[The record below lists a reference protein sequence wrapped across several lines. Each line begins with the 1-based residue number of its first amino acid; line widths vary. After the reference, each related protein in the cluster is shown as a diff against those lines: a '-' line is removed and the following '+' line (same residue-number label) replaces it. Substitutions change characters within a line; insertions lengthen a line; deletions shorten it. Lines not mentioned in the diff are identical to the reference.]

1 MIVPPILRKYGKVF
15 REVFRSGADFFRFR
29 NEMGDF
35 RTLPG
40 TIFAALPLAIRL
52 VFSEE
57 GNAMSTVVEAG
68 VEGVQPEKV
77 ALSDRDFR
85 RALAEVAPHL
95 RAFARGLCGCRDR
108 ADDLAQEAMLRA
120 WAARERY
127 AAGTNFKAWTFT
139 ILRNHFYSEARR
151 ARFHGEY
158 DELAAERILRAEAS
172 QESAVEL
179 ADVLRALTAI
189 PETYREALVLVA
201 AGNLSYEEIAD
212 ICGIALG
219 TVKSRICRARA
230 MLSKIIESGQLPDFR
245 HNFVLGGE
253 AIDAFFGELVKIA
266 NVNADTA
273 RLAQRVAA

>member
-1 MIVPPILRKYGKVF
+1 MT
-15 REVFRSGADFFRFR
+15 A
-29 NEMGDF
+29 
-35 RTLPG
+35 T
-40 TIFAALPLAIRL
+40 A
-52 VFSEE
+52 SETGE
-57 GNAMSTVVEAG
+57 TT
-68 VEGVQPEKV
+68 
-77 ALSDRDFR
+77 ALSDGEFK
-85 RALAEVAPHL
+85 RALADVAPHL

-158 DELAAERILRAEAS
+158 DELTAERILRTDAS

-179 ADVLRALTAI
+179 ADVLRALGAI
-189 PETYREALVLVA
+189 PANYREALILVA
-201 AGNLSYEEIAD
+201 AGNLSYEEIAE

-230 MLSKIIESGQLPDFR
+230 MLSKIIESGQLPDSR
-245 HNFVLGGE
+245 HEFVLTGE
-253 AIDAFFGELVKIA
+253 AIDAFFAELGKVSNIDELRRIA
-266 NVNADTA
+266 A
-273 RLAQRVAA
+273 

>member
-1 MIVPPILRKYGKVF
+1 M
-15 REVFRSGADFFRFR
+15 
-29 NEMGDF
+29 
-35 RTLPG
+35 T
-40 TIFAALPLAIRL
+40 AAASDAP
-52 VFSEE
+52 
-57 GNAMSTVVEAG
+57 EAKQ
-68 VEGVQPEKV
+68 EITT
-77 ALSDRDFR
+77 LSDRDFK
-85 RALAEVAPHL
+85 RALADVASHL
-95 RAFARGLCGCRDR
+95 RAFARGLCGDRDR

-158 DELAAERILRAEAS
+158 DELAAERILRTDAA

-189 PETYREALVLVA
+189 PDNYREALVLVA
-201 AGNLSYEEIAD
+201 AGHLSYEEIAD

-230 MLSKIIESGQLPDFR
+230 MLSKIIESGQLPDSR
-245 HNFVLGGE
+245 HDFVLTGE
-253 AIDAFFGELVKIA
+253 AIDAFFAELSKVANIEQADLSTHHLNKAARIA
-266 NVNADTA
+266 A
-273 RLAQRVAA
+273 